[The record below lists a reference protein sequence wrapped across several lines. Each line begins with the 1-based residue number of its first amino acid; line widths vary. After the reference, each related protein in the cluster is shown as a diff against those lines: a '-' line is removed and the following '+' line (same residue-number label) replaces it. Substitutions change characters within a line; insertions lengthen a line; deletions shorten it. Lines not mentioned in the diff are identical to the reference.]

1 MARRQCAAKRP
12 RHYQERS
19 AVVTRRSEP
28 ANTRVLAGF
37 CKFSVSD
44 AEINA
49 RFRRDQKNPS
59 HLIGRLCINTKEVLH
74 LTAGVISRHGPLF
87 VLA

>member
-19 AVVTRRSEP
+19 AVVTRRPEP
-28 ANTRVLAGF
+28 VMARIPRPFG
-37 CKFSVSD
+37 KFSISD
-44 AEINA
+44 TALNGSA
-49 RFRRDQKNPS
+49 HRFQK
-59 HLIGRLCINTKEVLH
+59 KALH
-74 LTAGVISRHGPLF
+74 HSAGLFYRHAVVF